1 MRVSISAWLTP
12 SFFIAGSGQPCQF
25 GLKTL
30 PWYCRSF
37 HPMALEKN
45 PAHRFERGNDLADA
59 LINFLSGAS
68 AHNEFRVA
76 RVARGTAT
84 VAAG

>member
-1 MRVSISAWLTP
+1 MR
-12 SFFIAGSGQPCQF
+12 C
-25 GLKTL
+25 
-30 PWYCRSF
+30 
-37 HPMALEKN
+37 LEKN

-59 LINFLSGAS
+59 LIHFLAGAS